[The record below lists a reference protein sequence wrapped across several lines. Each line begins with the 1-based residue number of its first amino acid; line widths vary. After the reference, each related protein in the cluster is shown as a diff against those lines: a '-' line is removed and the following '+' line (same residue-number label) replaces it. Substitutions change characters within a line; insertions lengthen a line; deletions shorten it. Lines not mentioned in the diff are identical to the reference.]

1 MQRCDHVWV
10 CLCIDLIV
18 SVRSDCWLL
27 LMLFDVSDDVLL
39 VLFEFHS
46 KKFHGPLETLN
57 RENRYGN

>member
-18 SVRSDCWLL
+18 SVWSDCWLL

-39 VLFEFHS
+39 TV
-46 KKFHGPLETLN
+46 GII
-57 RENRYGN
+57 